1 MELEA
6 PLAARRV
13 TAHPAFTTWRAR
25 PTAKAPATRHVLAR
39 AALAQTELG
48 LGSPEAAAARAA
60 EASAIATRF
69 ALPGKPSYWVG
80 YGLLVQAEVD
90 EARGRA
96 ASHRE
101 LGARSLLQLAPTVG
115 TEHALARRAAAM
127 AGR

>member
-1 MELEA
+1 MSARKPATSYPQAKVVLEEVVA
-6 PLAARRV
+6 DQAR
-13 TAHPAFTTWRAR
+13 
-25 PTAKAPATRHVLAR
+25 AKAPATRHVLAR

-96 ASHRE
+96 ASNRVPAAARPDRRD
-101 LGARSLLQLAPTVG
+101 GARARAQGGGDGRPVG
-115 TEHALARRAAAM
+115 P
-127 AGR
+127 